1 MSLPGALEAL
11 ERAQTAVLVV
21 FALPKQA
28 ALSVLDLEP
37 AQPAQSA

>member
-11 ERAQTAVLVV
+11 EHAQTAVLVV

-37 AQPAQSA
+37 AQPAQSV